1 MSEPPEG
8 GRLTAL
14 KEAGRFGT
22 LGLELLV
29 FLAIGYGVGHAID
42 KHFGTRWGEP
52 AGFAFGIFGGFY
64 NMWKLTKKAQA
75 ALERED
81 RIAGRKKPKDLGN
94 EKEP

>member
-1 MSEPPEG
+1 MPAPARR
-8 GRLTAL
+8 GRTPRTRVSRCKTA
-14 KEAGRFGT
+14 F
-22 LGLELLV
+22 
-29 FLAIGYGVGHAID
+29 
-42 KHFGTRWGEP
+42 FGTRWGEP

-81 RIAGRKKPKDLGN
+81 RIAGRKPPKDLGN

>member
-1 MSEPPEG
+1 MGDPPPG
-8 GRLTAL
+8 GRLNAL

-29 FLAIGYGVGHAID
+29 FLAVGYGIGHAID
-42 KHFGTRWGEP
+42 QRFGTRWGEP
-52 AGFAFGIFGGFY
+52 VGFAFGIFGGFY
-64 NMWKLTKKAQA
+64 NLWKLTKKAQA

-81 RIAGRKKPKDLGN
+81 RIAGRKPPKARD